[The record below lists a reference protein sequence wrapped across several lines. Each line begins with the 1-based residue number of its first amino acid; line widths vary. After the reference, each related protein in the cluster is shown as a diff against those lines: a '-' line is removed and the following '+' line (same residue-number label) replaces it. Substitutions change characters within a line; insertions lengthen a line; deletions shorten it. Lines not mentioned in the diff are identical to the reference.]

1 MGCVASCDSNISEL
15 ERAEA
20 RAEPDR
26 LFPHYDHLGTYREV
40 DVQRLGLSD
49 TALYTGQAPAQ
60 LPRPRKGILDC
71 SKFEHSNMK
80 TWLKVGKEERLT
92 TTEIGLDTVNRT
104 GASLDLGI
112 GVSPE
117 FGLAPKVSASL
128 TQKESA
134 GLLEKQTVIEY
145 RTHVI
150 SIKDA
155 RHPLYNSDGLMRD
168 VAKFCKD
175 SASAWQ
181 TDDPMYGELYVD
193 RICVGGRLTISYTS
207 TQGRRRLSKDAA
219 EAANRARQELEV
231 NKGERDGQK
240 SEGAAGIAA
249 GAGHAVVDAIADEVT
264 EKSKGKISS
273 LLGAKSTEGAG
284 QKRGSDA
291 APKGGESRDEG
302 AASRSMS
309 VGIKVDAQ
317 SGTINFGFTN
327 TTSDDDWEFN
337 IECEVE
343 LDHI

>member
-1 MGCVASCDSNISEL
+1 MGCVASRDSNISEL
-15 ERAEA
+15 ERAGVRSRRHRQA
-20 RAEPDR
+20 LSA
-26 LFPHYDHLGTYREV
+26 LAQDHLGVTYREV

-49 TALYTGQAPAQ
+49 TALYTKDRHLPNY
-60 LPRPRKGILDC
+60 PRPRKGILDR

-104 GASLDLGI
+104 RGASLDLGI

-155 RHPLYNSDGLMRD
+155 RHPLYNSDGLMRG

-231 NKGERDGQK
+231 
-240 SEGAAGIAA
+240 SEGRETGRRA
-249 GAGHAVVDAIADEVT
+249 
-264 EKSKGKISS
+264 
-273 LLGAKSTEGAG
+273 
-284 QKRGSDA
+284 R
-291 APKGGESRDEG
+291 
-302 AASRSMS
+302 
-309 VGIKVDAQ
+309 AQ
-317 SGTINFGFTN
+317 R
-327 TTSDDDWEFN
+327 
-337 IECEVE
+337 V
-343 LDHI
+343 